1 MIRFTKAFKV
11 TKNTNTLS
19 EQHNALAEAFNS
31 RILSGIGDC
40 AWRIFYYAYSTFRG
54 LRNPNGNNYAPQ
66 DEWFKFYA
74 YMEPKSTYGRFGWPQ
89 APAGEPEGANTSN
102 PFLAWIFGNN
112 SRIKQSNGTRD
123 LTEDRIHG
131 FWSEAVRLGGLER
144 YLPTENNRITL
155 TKPMGNPLLAQV
167 WYDSEFQRG
176 SCAFV
181 QNYKYLDGI
190 NEVQTK
196 ELQLVSHGISAA
208 ARRHLRYV
216 MEAISMG
223 RYAPSY
229 VPNPAGKGGVFRKKN
244 AVKDQ
249 TQQAMFHYLSYFR
262 GVEDRRAKHNKVFPN
277 VIDDGFN
284 FETFF
289 AKQFLLAPNYA
300 TPTYELDE
308 DGEVIKDSV
317 GNKKI
322 KYDSTGFPELTP
334 KTETFTWSHTLK
346 NEGVNSI
353 VVSSSTQSFKNGDAA
368 SFNTNPRENGIDVAK
383 NRYCLSAIYF
393 QSSDLIALGGEETSA
408 LLQGLNLDIF
418 LDGKFYERVPIGN
431 TAQNTTRYKI
441 ENRSGSEALENTD
454 YRIYQFNKIHYFQY
468 PVKGIVT
475 FRLSDGNLNLGRKLS
490 EDFKVSF
497 FIKLA
502 HVIEMKPTVA
512 DAYVLMRIATTEG
525 KGADAGQM
533 DPTGHFGVDNCK
545 KVFNNYYNFATA
557 YTLRDGASLYN
568 NTTYVSANPIYESTR
583 KFITSNIK
591 MADRVTLVDYE
602 VNSEGKSVLYFKR
615 FAYGMKNTGID
626 IFRGMGPSITQVG
639 NRAMVGSDIEQ
650 FIPIVKGKLYI
661 VLDSA
666 EAKEGYVIYRRISRD
681 QKPIV
686 VKYSHGQIFSGG
698 DYYYVSHFSASTVGV
713 YELDGITPDTLISN
727 QPKAKVDVDNKPDRN
742 QILNGNISNEWTM
755 FMSYNLYHWS
765 NSSAW
770 KPEMYGDI
778 MGALN
783 ARCLTSS
790 YKLQYNAQTSKNVKK
805 QIANVT
811 WRQSSIP
818 LVAEAPSG
826 YNYIENA
833 NTDMSK
839 TGLLDPTY
847 AKDFGR
853 SCPIYKEPYKVESVT
868 RVNAYDPRSRI
879 IKVTLNRRLDYSTVN
894 EWKNFDIPLRGKV
907 TENLDAYKNFA
918 DDSDY
923 RSDET
928 AIIDYILHLSTNR
941 ECPRQR
947 IGDVSLDN
955 NNFWKNHR
963 PFGCCY
969 PRFYF
974 VKLIPKVSKD
984 TVMYSDHYTQME
996 YYLRAMCNGFLDPD
1010 SQMSL
1015 SEISRIINSG
1025 LTGIDL
1031 TMGYDSAFGDYL
1043 FENLMSK
1050 SYDISSQSYRPIS
1063 PDTTAK
1069 F

>member
-1 MIRFTKAFKV
+1 MASFKKAFKV
-11 TKNTNTLS
+11 TKNTKTLS

-54 LRNPNGNNYAPQ
+54 LRNPNGNDYPPQ

-102 PFLAWIFGNN
+102 PFMAWIFGND
-112 SRIKQSNGTRD
+112 SRVRQTNGERD
-123 LTEDRIHG
+123 LTQDRIHG
-131 FWSEAVRLGGLER
+131 FWSEAVRLGGLELNFPGNA
-144 YLPTENNRITL
+144 YSANNPL
-155 TKPMGNPLLAQV
+155 KYPWGHPLLAQV
-167 WYDSEFQRG
+167 WYDSQYQRG
-176 SCAFV
+176 CCAFV
-181 QNYKYLDGI
+181 PDYKYLDG
-190 NEVQTK
+190 VGDTLTK
-196 ELQLVSHGISAA
+196 ELQLVSHGISGA

-216 MEAISMG
+216 MEAVSMG

-229 VPNPAGKGGVFRKKN
+229 VPNADGKGGVFRKKN

-249 TQQAMFHYLSYFR
+249 VQQAMFHYLSYFR
-262 GVEDRRAKHNKVFPN
+262 GVEDQRAKHNKINPTVRT
-277 VIDDGFN
+277 DGFN
-284 FETFF
+284 FESFLSR
-289 AKQFLLAPNYA
+289 QFILAPNYSEA
-300 TPTYELDE
+300 LYEKDDQGE
-308 DGEVIKDSV
+308 DVKDSV

-322 KYDSTGFPELTP
+322 KYDSSGFPELSPITN
-334 KTETFTWSHTLK
+334 TFTWSRKLANK
-346 NEGVNSI
+346 KSDNIINLNEGTATFKGENAEEEFDTNPNPTVNQDRFCVAALYFQTSDLL
-353 VVSSSTQSFKNGDAA
+353 VQNESDVSSLLSNVNIEVFLNG
-368 SFNTNPRENGIDVAK
+368 
-383 NRYCLSAIYF
+383 
-393 QSSDLIALGGEETSA
+393 
-408 LLQGLNLDIF
+408 NL
-418 LDGKFYERVPIGN
+418 YERIPIYSTETPTYYPIKERTGADGLAN
-431 TAQNTTRYKI
+431 KSYF
-441 ENRSGSEALENTD
+441 
-454 YRIYQFNKIHYFQY
+454 IYQFNKIHYFQY
-468 PVKGIVT
+468 PVKGKLK
-475 FRLSDGNLNLGRKLS
+475 FRLSLTETNLGRGQ
-490 EDFKVSF
+490 VSDYSLDEVKF

-512 DAYVLMRIATTEG
+512 DAYVVMRLATTN
-525 KGADAGQM
+525 GAGGDAGQM
-533 DPTGHFGVDNCK
+533 DPTGHFGADNCR
-545 KVFNNYYNFATA
+545 KVFNNYYRFGAA
-557 YTLRDGASLYN
+557 YSLRSQTLYN
-568 NTTYVSANPIYESTR
+568 NDTYVSANPVYESTR

-650 FIPIVKGKLYI
+650 FIPIIKGKHYI

-666 EAKEGYVIYRRISRD
+666 KNQENF
-681 QKPIV
+681 IV
-686 VKYSHGQIFSGG
+686 YNRVSKLVKYTHGQTFVGG
-698 DYYYVSHFSASTVGV
+698 DYYYISHFSTSTIGV
-713 YELDGITPDTLISN
+713 YELDGITNASYIN
-727 QPKAKVDVDNKPDRN
+727 GPKAEIKPGNDEAKK
-742 QILNGNISNEWTM
+742 QISNGNISNEWTM

-783 ARCLTSS
+783 SRCLTSS
-790 YKLQYNAQTSKNVKK
+790 YALQYNALTSKNVKK
-805 QIANVT
+805 HIANVT
-811 WRQSSIP
+811 WRTGSLP
-818 LVAEAPSG
+818 LITESPSG

-839 TGLLDPTY
+839 TGSLDPTIPLDF
-847 AKDFGR
+847 AK
-853 SCPIYKEPYKVESVT
+853 SCPIYKPPYKIESVT
-868 RVNAYDPRSRI
+868 RENGFDPRSRI
-879 IKVTLNRRLDYSTVN
+879 IKVTLDRRLDHPTVN
-894 EWKNFDIPLRGKV
+894 FWKNFDIPLKGKV
-907 TENLDAYKNFA
+907 SENLDAYQNFTG
-918 DDSDY
+918 DSDFKT
-923 RSDET
+923 DET
-928 AIIDYILHLSTNR
+928 AAIDYVLHYLINR
-941 ECPRQR
+941 QCPRNK

-955 NNFWKNHR
+955 NNFWKKQR

-974 VKLIPKVSKD
+974 VKLIPQVSKD

-1010 SQMSL
+1010 SELSL
-1015 SEISRIINSG
+1015 SELERIIKLG
-1025 LTGIDL
+1025 FTGIDL
-1031 TMGYDSAFGDYL
+1031 TGGYDSAYGDYL

-1050 SYDISSQSYRPIS
+1050 SFDVTTQNYRPIS